1 MQRAH
6 RTANR
11 HLALGIAVALLAALL
26 TYLSTVAIDGSPL
39 GGERT
44 VRIVVP
50 AAGPIV
56 KAGDDVRVAG
66 VRVGEVRDVRLEREG
81 AVATL
86 ATGDAVLHRDAA
98 AAVQLRGLAGAVDVE
113 LDPGHIGPPLP
124 AGALLGRERTR
135 AGTQVTDVIAGF
147 GADTRAALARTLR
160 VTGAGLA
167 GRGEAVNRT
176 LGNLAPALDGMTPL
190 LQALQPPGGAL
201 AGVIVQA
208 SRVAAA
214 VPARDLAGLVSAAAT
229 VATATAARTGPI
241 AATIDGAPG
250 LEVQAARTLPAA
262 DRLLDR
268 LAPALTALG
277 PGVRSLAGALPDLR
291 GIEARRGT
299 LDRLAGVA
307 RAAPPV
313 LRDATPVI
321 AGLFDSAASLAA
333 LSPPTGELAQSL
345 IPYGTE
351 LVEAPAGFTRWGSYT
366 YAQGQGSGHRAVRF
380 TMVFTC
386 ARARDPYPAPG
397 VAAQERSSCR
407 G

>member
-11 HLALGIAVALLAALL
+11 HLALGTAVALLAALL
-26 TYLSTVAIDGSPL
+26 AYLSTVAIDGSPL
-39 GGERT
+39 AGERT

-50 AAGPIV
+50 ATGPIV
-56 KAGDDVRVAG
+56 KPGDDVRVAG
-66 VRVGEVRDVRLEREG
+66 VRVGEVRDVALKGDG

-86 ATGDAVLHRDAA
+86 TIGNAALHRDAS

-113 LDPGHIGPPLP
+113 LDPGRAGPPLP
-124 AGALLGRERTR
+124 AGTLLARGRVRART
-135 AGTQVTDVIAGF
+135 AVTDMIAGF
-147 GADTRAALARTLR
+147 DAATRSALARTLR
-160 VTGAGLA
+160 ATGAGLA

-176 LGNLAPALDGMTPL
+176 LGNLAPTLERITPL
-190 LQALQPPGGAL
+190 LRALRPRGGAL
-201 AGVIVQA
+201 ADLVVEA
-208 SRVAAA
+208 DRVAAA
-214 VPARDLAGLVSAAAT
+214 VPAHDLEGLVAAAAP
-229 VATATAARTGPI
+229 VAATAAARAGSI
-241 AATIDGAPG
+241 GATIEDVPG
-250 LEVQAARTLPAA
+250 LEAQAARTLPAA

-268 LAPALTALG
+268 LGPTLAVLT
-277 PGVRSLAGALPDLR
+277 PGVHSLARALPDLR
-291 GIEARRGT
+291 AIEARRGA
-299 LDRLAGVA
+299 LGSLERVA
-307 RAAPPV
+307 RAGGPV
-313 LRDATPVI
+313 LRAATPVI

-333 LSPPTGELAQSL
+333 LSPPTGELARSL

-351 LVEAPAGFTRWGSYT
+351 LVEAPTGFTRWGSYT

-386 ARARDPYPAPG
+386 AKARDPYPAPG